1 MTVLKKADN
10 IVARKVADE
19 MLLVP
24 IQGKLA
30 NMERVFTLNE
40 VGEFIWNE
48 LDGICDVAAIAEK
61 IADVYDVN
69 IDIATADCNELLA
82 EMLSASVIAI
92 A

>member
-19 MLLVP
+19 LLLVP
-24 IQGKLA
+24 VQGKLA

-48 LDGICDVAAIAEK
+48 LDNSSDPKILAEK
-61 IADVYDVN
+61 IVKEYDV
-69 IDIATADCNELLA
+69 DIETARQDCDELLA
-82 EMLSASVIAI
+82 EMLNAGVIA
-92 A
+92 